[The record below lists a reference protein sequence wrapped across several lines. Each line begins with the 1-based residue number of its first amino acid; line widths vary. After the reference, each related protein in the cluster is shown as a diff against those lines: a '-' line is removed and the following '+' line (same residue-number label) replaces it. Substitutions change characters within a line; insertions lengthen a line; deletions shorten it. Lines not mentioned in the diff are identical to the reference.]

1 MNKHMLT
8 IVFNCLKSAVDQSLN
23 LVFITK
29 DFALKI
35 FSDHSLKIVRE
46 TVNSLIRD
54 KSLFK
59 EDLAF

>member
-8 IVFNCLKSAVDQSLN
+8 IVFNCLKSAPDHSLN

-35 FSDHSLKIVRE
+35 FSETGHLKI
-46 TVNSLIRD
+46 TP
-54 KSLFK
+54 
-59 EDLAF
+59 